1 MTVDSHS
8 ERIYRGP
15 SPDIKATIYKYNG
28 TMRTF
33 GRICIFGSV
42 IQLGAPPSQSTD
54 ALRLSPLLLSE
65 HLLGQFHLAVSQLF
79 LIVFFRCSSFFD
91 VKEPKFQKQNIPWI
105 SEFSDLQFKVVCV
118 EATAWECSHKWA
130 PHGGQ
135 GFLWIALSSLFVP
148 ELSTDTHQLFP
159 RRVYNCSSN
168 HTQ

>member
-1 MTVDSHS
+1 MSRGLEANQTFLKQE
-8 ERIYRGP
+8 ERLLDNDCRQ
-15 SPDIKATIYKYNG
+15 SLRKDIQRAISRYKATIYKYNR

-33 GRICIFGSV
+33 GRICIFESM

-79 LIVFFRCSSFFD
+79 LIVFFQCSSFFD

-118 EATAWECSHKWA
+118 EATVWECSH
-130 PHGGQ
+130 
-135 GFLWIALSSLFVP
+135 
-148 ELSTDTHQLFP
+148 T
-159 RRVYNCSSN
+159 
-168 HTQ
+168 